1 MKVENCLK
9 EILAPDND
17 ILFLILMEKERMKDV
32 PPPPGPDFS
41 IPKLPPTHFGNA
53 TLKKKIV

>member
-32 PPPPGPDFS
+32 IKEMRKNFSHPELPPPIS
-41 IPKLPPTHFGNA
+41 AMLP
-53 TLKKKIV
+53 